1 MLARVAA
8 SGRGPLSPVWTSN
21 DRSCAPLSVGG
32 VCARPVWWRVDVP
45 QVGERVVLAPSLAV
59 GEDPAWQP
67 TWLFCR
73 PLIQL
78 RRDGSVSP
86 VGGECW
92 VSACDARRA
101 WIPVPCAYCPALHA
115 LFDSRERH
123 VATAATHCCVVLEL
137 TRQGRERKEVKGAAS
152 VSSVEANA
160 GTLRVRPRIPMTK
173 HDAARCHNP
182 MT

>member
-1 MLARVAA
+1 MAADLAILQA
-8 SGRGPLSPVWTSN
+8 SDSTAKGWIRQP
-21 DRSCAPLSVGG
+21 CGG
-32 VCARPVWWRVDVP
+32 K
-45 QVGERVVLAPSLAV
+45 
-59 GEDPAWQP
+59 
-67 TWLFCR
+67 
-73 PLIQL
+73 
-78 RRDGSVSP
+78 
-86 VGGECW
+86 CW

-173 HDAARCHNP
+173 HYAARCHNP